1 MKPPGGTTGLA
12 RWRLAAIACGVALL
26 TVACSSSSSTASGG
40 SSSSAAGSTTF
51 SASSALCADAAAL
64 RTSLD
69 KLTHIQAS
77 AGQGA
82 VNEVKTDLAAVK
94 TAATNFA
101 NDAKGQWQPQTS
113 SLKSALTSLQAE
125 VQKLAANP
133 TTAGMS
139 SVVTA
144 LGQVTTAA
152 QQLFAAVG
160 KDCPSGT

>member
-1 MKPPGGTTGLA
+1 MKPRGGTTGPA

-26 TVACSSSSSTASGG
+26 TVACSSSSTASGEP
-40 SSSSAAGSTTF
+40 SSPAAGSTTF

-69 KLTHIQAS
+69 KLTKIQAS

-82 VNEVKTDLAAVK
+82 VNEVKTDLAEAK

-101 NDAKGQWQPQTS
+101 NDAKGQWQSQTS
-113 SLKSALTSLQAE
+113 SLKSALASLQTE

-139 SVVTA
+139 NVVTA

-152 QQLFAAVG
+152 QQLFAAVA
-160 KDCPSGT
+160 KDCPSGA

>member
-1 MKPPGGTTGLA
+1 MQPQGSVTRPV
-12 RWRLAAIACGVALL
+12 RWRLAAIVGGIALL
-26 TVACSSSSSTASGG
+26 MAACSSSSTASGG
-40 SSSSAAGSTTF
+40 SSTPAATSTTF

-64 RTSLD
+64 RTALG
-69 KLTHIQAS
+69 KLTKVQAS

-82 VNEVKTDLAAVK
+82 VNEVKTDLAEAK

-113 SLKSALTSLQAE
+113 SLKSALTSLQTE

-133 TTAGMS
+133 TTAGVS

-160 KDCPSGT
+160 TDCPSGT

>member
-1 MKPPGGTTGLA
+1 MTGPVP
-12 RWRLAAIACGVALL
+12 WRLAAIAGGVALL
-26 TVACSSSSSTASGG
+26 TAACSSSSTASGG
-40 SSSSAAGSTTF
+40 ASLPAAAATTVP
-51 SASSALCADAAAL
+51 ASSARCADAAAL
-64 RTSLD
+64 RTALG
-69 KLTHIQAS
+69 KLTKIQAS

-82 VNEVKTDLAAVK
+82 VKEVKTDLAEAK

-113 SLKSALTSLQAE
+113 SLKSALTSLQTE

-133 TTAGMS
+133 TTAGVS

-144 LGQVTTAA
+144 LGQATTAA

-160 KDCPSGT
+160 KDCPSGA